1 MLDIVARR
9 LLAAPLERL
18 STLLDQR
25 WLGPNWITA
34 TGLLL
39 GAGSAGLAASQW
51 WRAALVLWLVSRLA
65 DGLDGALARRRR
77 TTGKPA
83 TKATVT
89 DASGLLDIVA
99 DFTVYGLT
107 VAGVAF
113 GTSAE
118 FAAPAW
124 PFMLVL
130 VVYYVN
136 GGVFLAKSSIA
147 ERLNRPD
154 SDDRTFIFPVGFA
167 GATETIVVHSLWL
180 LFPAAAWQI
189 ATIWALVVG
198 VNAVRQVVSGY
209 RAFR

>member
-1 MLDIVARR
+1 M
-9 LLAAPLERL
+9 
-18 STLLDQR
+18 
-25 WLGPNWITA
+25 
-34 TGLLL
+34 
-39 GAGSAGLAASQW
+39 AASQW

-77 TTGKPA
+77 TSGTSAAATTG
-83 TKATVT
+83 TG
-89 DASGLLDIVA
+89 GLLDIVA

-113 GTSAE
+113 GTSHE

-130 VVYYVN
+130 VAYYVN
-136 GGVFLAKSSIA
+136 GGVFLAKSSIV
-147 ERLNRPD
+147 ERLNRLD
-154 SDDRTFIFPVGFA
+154 SDGRTFIFPVGFA